1 MTLKTVRITVELTPF
16 QAEELAQFLK
26 RVTWNEVRQNA
37 TGDDEADQMIQ
48 ALGHVQGALAE
59 VGYAPR

>member
-1 MTLKTVRITVELTPF
+1 MTQKTEQITVELTIF
-16 QAEELAQFLK
+16 QAEELAQFVK
-26 RVTWNEVRQNA
+26 RVTWSEVRQNA

-48 ALGHVQGALAE
+48 ALGQIQKALAE